1 MRHIDA
7 IGKKQKFVFPKNYF
21 QESEILRDG
30 IVPRGHMSQSL
41 INADIFTMTSIIIIL
56 FLLEQFLA

>member
-21 QESEILRDG
+21 QESEILRDEMFPDFG
-30 IVPRGHMSQSL
+30 TR
-41 INADIFTMTSIIIIL
+41 
-56 FLLEQFLA
+56 